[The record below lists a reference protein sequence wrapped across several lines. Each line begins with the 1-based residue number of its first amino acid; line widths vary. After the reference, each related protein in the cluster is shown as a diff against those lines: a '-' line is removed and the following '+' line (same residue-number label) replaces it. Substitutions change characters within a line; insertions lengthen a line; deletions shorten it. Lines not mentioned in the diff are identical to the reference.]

1 MAQDNYN
8 YSGSFEVEECI
19 LKTHHGNDIDLDGV
33 LSFVSVYEDIMQ
45 GFLTANISFLDT
57 NDLVL
62 QNGIVGNE
70 YCYLKL
76 ITPSEPESIVSTL
89 VSPSIILSVS
99 IPNLVSFSPVD
110 IFL

>member
-8 YSGSFEVEECI
+8 YSGSFEVEECV
-19 LKTHHGNDIDLDGV
+19 LKTHHGTDVDLDGV
-33 LSFVSVYEDIMQ
+33 LSVVSVYEDIMQ

-76 ITPSEPESIVSTL
+76 ITPSSED
-89 VSPSIILSVS
+89 VS
-99 IPNLVSFSPVD
+99 IPKDIILPPEFLNLIMDSSSIP
-110 IFL
+110 LTLPL